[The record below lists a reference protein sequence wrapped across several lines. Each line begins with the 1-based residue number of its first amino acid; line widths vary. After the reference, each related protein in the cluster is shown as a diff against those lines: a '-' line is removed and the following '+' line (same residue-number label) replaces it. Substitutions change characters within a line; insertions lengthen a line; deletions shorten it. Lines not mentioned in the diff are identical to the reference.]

1 MEDNSI
7 PVRAYLDGKVI
18 GEFDSYSKA
27 ARGLFIRNV
36 STIIRYF
43 NGNTD
48 CTFKGKRKG
57 VKSYKTG
64 LRYHFEKII

>member
-7 PVRAYLDGKVI
+7 PIRAYLDGKVI

-27 ARGLFIRNV
+27 ARSLFIRNTTYIYQYV
-36 STIIRYF
+36 
-43 NGNTD
+43 NGNNN
-48 CTFKGKRKG
+48 CTFTGKKRG